1 MSTLTTEWKI
11 ASGKIIIAYSFIKVF
26 PWRFFLFLFSE
37 HLIISKI
44 LHHEGPSAFLKG
56 SYCRALVIAPLFG
69 IAQVVYFLGVGE
81 FVLSL
86 LPGKK
91 RWICTVDE
99 GADLGTV
106 ACIWTAEVSDQLWG
120 PVFIIS
126 IIYQYRMTIALFQK
140 LVSTGFWSRADVS
153 LR

>member
-1 MSTLTTEWKI
+1 MSTLTAESKI
-11 ASGKIIIAYSFIKVF
+11 ASGTVIIAHSFIKVF

-44 LHHEGPSAFLKG
+44 LRHEGPSVFLKG

-81 FVLSL
+81 FVLRL
-86 LPGKK
+86 LPGQK

-106 ACIWTAEVSDQLWG
+106 ACIWTAEVSDV
-120 PVFIIS
+120 PKAS
-126 IIYQYRMTIALFQK
+126 EHK
-140 LVSTGFWSRADVS
+140 LVLEQSRCFLVLEDWVVCRPHFVS
-153 LR
+153 C